1 MTTALQAVTFAPPN
15 NEGIPGNTIAPET
28 GFARDALRLLR
39 RRKFMFALA
48 FILPSLLGVMIA
60 LVLPPVYTASSTVL
74 IETTGKDVVTLKE
87 VLADVPADAE
97 AIAGEIEILSSRELL
112 ERTAT
117 TLSLVDDPEF
127 NPTLHTSPVHALSAT
142 IKARLHGW
150 LQGFVGPRPAAEPR
164 PLNDVTD
171 ALRRHLLIAPVGR
184 SRAIRI
190 TSMSHDP
197 RTAAAIV
204 NTLAGLYTE
213 EHLRLRNAATQEAN
227 DWIGARITDLR
238 TRADQ
243 AVAAV
248 EQYRAQHGLVRGRDS
263 LLVQQQLTETSTQLT
278 QAQSR
283 RSQAEATLAEAERAL
298 ASGEPQRIGTVL
310 NSPLIQQLRQ
320 QEAQLAARRANLASR
335 LGDAHPDVLAATAQ
349 LRDVEAQ
356 LRAETSRITQ
366 SLRDAARVARADEA
380 ALAAH
385 MNEARQ
391 QVDQASSLDVG
402 LQQLQRE
409 ADVDNALYQTFLT
422 RSKETE
428 PQFNFPTINVRVLS
442 RAVPSDHPVSP
453 NRLLIALSGIVL
465 GILAGVAAAVGRDLV
480 GKGLR
485 SRADV
490 ERLIGLAPIGVI
502 PFCHRRAHP
511 IEQMRL
517 QEAVA
522 ALWARV
528 STSVGGAAPKSVV
541 ISSAVMREG
550 KTTLARLL
558 GIVVAHQGQ
567 RVLIIDADLRCSSLT
582 AQTRRRGTTVLGLAD
597 VIRGTADLA
606 AVTIAEGRNV
616 HILPAGDCN
625 GSPVRLLAS
634 PGFTKVM
641 REAERAYDLVI
652 VDSPPVLIGADA
664 WLLGR
669 VAGATILVARWER
682 TPQAVIEAALR
693 QFLDVGVRCVGVV
706 LSIVD
711 VNKFALY
718 DDAASLSVSWRARR
732 YYANLVARK

>member
-1 MTTALQAVTFAPPN
+1 MTTALQALTFAPIN
-15 NEGIPGNTIAPET
+15 NEGSTVAPET

-39 RRKFMFALA
+39 RHKFVFALV

-60 LVLPPVYTASSTVL
+60 LVLPPVYTGSSTVL

-127 NPTLHTSPVHALSAT
+127 NPALHTSPVHALSAT

-150 LQGFVGPRPAAEPR
+150 LQGFRGTRPAAEPR

-298 ASGEPQRIGTVL
+298 ASDEPQRIGTVL

-320 QEAQLAARRANLASR
+320 QEAQIAARRANLQSR
-335 LGDAHPDVLAATAQ
+335 LGDAHPDALAATAQ

-356 LRAETSRITQ
+356 IRAETSRITQ
-366 SLRDAARVARADEA
+366 SLRDAVGAARADEA
-380 ALAAH
+380 TLAAH
-385 MNEARQ
+385 MGEVRR
-391 QVDQASSLDVG
+391 QVDQASTMDVG
-402 LQQLQRE
+402 LQALQRE

-428 PQFNFPTINVRVLS
+428 PQFNFPTVNVRVLS
-442 RAVPSDHPVSP
+442 RAVPPDHPVSP
-453 NRLLIALSGIVL
+453 NRLLIAIAGIVL
-465 GILAGVAAAVGRDLV
+465 GILAGVAAAVVKDLV

-485 SRADV
+485 TRADV

-528 STSVGGAAPKSVV
+528 STSVDGAAPKSIV

-558 GIVVAHQGQ
+558 GIVVAHQGH
-567 RVLIIDADLRCSSLT
+567 RVLIVDADLRCSSLT
-582 AQTRRRGTTVLGLAD
+582 AQTRRRGAILGLAD

-606 AVTIAEGRNV
+606 AVTIAEAPNV
-616 HILPAGDCN
+616 HILPAGDCK

-634 PGFTKVM
+634 AGFTRVM

-682 TPQAVIEAALR
+682 TSQAVIEAALR

-718 DDAASLSVSWRARR
+718 DDAASFSVSWRARR
-732 YYANLVARK
+732 YYANLVTRK